1 MAAKIRRAPWVS
13 SGSSWTKSRG
23 NLLRPAT
30 AMPHDHSHAHPH
42 DKGHSHAPANFG
54 RSFAI
59 GIALNVGFVLAEA
72 VFGFFANSMSLLAD
86 AGHNLSDVL
95 GLVLAWAAAT
105 MARRAASPR
114 FTYGLKKA
122 PILAALANSLLLL
135 IAVGAIGAEAVRRL
149 FHPSVTEGGM
159 VTIVAAAGIVVNGLT
174 ALLFA
179 RGRERDINIRGAY
192 LHMFADALVSFA
204 VVVAGLVIL
213 WTGQQWVD
221 PAMSLVVAVVILW
234 SSIGLFKESAW
245 MSLAGVPSGIDVDEV
260 EMTLSELEG
269 VEAVHDLHVWPLSTT
284 ETALTAHI
292 VTAQADYP
300 DALLESAR
308 TLLHDRFHIQHCT
321 IQVERHH
328 PAHHS
333 DC

>member
-1 MAAKIRRAPWVS
+1 MHS
-13 SGSSWTKSRG
+13 HS
-23 NLLRPAT
+23 
-30 AMPHDHSHAHPH
+30 HDHR
-42 DKGHSHAPANFG
+42 HSHAPASFG
-54 RSFAI
+54 RAFAI
-59 GIALNVGFVLAEA
+59 GIVLNVGFVLAEV
-72 VFGFFANSMSLLAD
+72 VFGFLANSMSLLAD

-105 MARRAASPR
+105 MARRSPSRR

-149 FHPSVTEGGM
+149 LHPAVTEGAM
-159 VTIVAAAGIVVNGLT
+159 VATVAAAGIVVNGLT
-174 ALLFA
+174 AMLFA
-179 RGRERDINIRGAY
+179 RGREQDINIRGAY
-192 LHMFADALVSFA
+192 LHMAADALVSLA
-204 VVVAGLVIL
+204 VVIAGLVIL
-213 WTGQQWVD
+213 WTGQEWVD
-221 PAMSLVVAVVILW
+221 PAMSLAVAVVILW
-234 SSIGLFKESAW
+234 SSIGLLKESVW

-260 EMTLSELEG
+260 AMRLAALGG

-292 VTAQADYP
+292 VMADADDP
-300 DALLESAR
+300 DSLLESAR
-308 TLLHDRFHIQHCT
+308 TLLHDRFRIQHCT